1 MKWKKREEPG
11 YAEARKR
18 VLKRDKHT
26 CQMPGCSCK
35 NRRKLQVHHI
45 LEYAKYTSVRQS
57 DDNLITLCITC
68 HKSIRGKER
77 HYVTMFNN
85 IIRNKK

>member
-1 MKWKKREEPG
+1 MTWKKREDPG
-11 YAEARKR
+11 YEEARQR

-26 CQMPGCSCK
+26 CQMPGCKCK

-45 LEYAKYTSVRQS
+45 LEYSRFPSLRVMDS
-57 DDNLITLCITC
+57 NLITLCIKC

-77 HYVTMFNN
+77 FYVQMFNSIVN
-85 IIRNKK
+85 SKK